1 VAPTVIAEIT
11 LSSSP
16 SAEITMISVSG
27 KRCRTSRISSTPWPS
42 GSLRSVSSTRGVAS
56 PSADRA
62 SPSVPAL
69 RTS

>member
-1 VAPTVIAEIT
+1 MAPTVIAEIT

-27 KRCRTSRISSTPWPS
+27 KRCRVSRISSTPWPS
-42 GSLRSVSSTRGVAS
+42 GSRRSVSSTRGA
-56 PSADRA
+56 PPPEPGAGLA
-62 SPSVPAL
+62 SVPAL